1 MVQSSVS
8 PNSNPPADAMASVF
22 AHELV
27 EMITDPLLNAWYD
40 RLGEENADKCAWTFE
55 PTYRST
61 DGSLVIWR

>member
-1 MVQSSVS
+1 
-8 PNSNPPADAMASVF
+8 
-22 AHELV
+22 
-27 EMITDPLLNAWYD
+27 MITDPLLNAWYD